1 MVTYFI
7 ETLVLCIPAAWR
19 EMVPSIPLAVL
30 KVTAVDVVL
39 DDLFLGDPLT

>member
-1 MVTYFI
+1 MATYFV
-7 ETLVLCIPAAWR
+7 EALVLRIPAAWR
-19 EMVPSIPLAVL
+19 EMVPSIPLTVL